1 MNVMI
6 SHPLSCPILDR
17 LQKSDDRGGTDHKQL
32 IYLLTVKM
40 NHSTAVYYI
49 ALTDILLIP
58 RIESSLIALTVDMLI
73 SLKKNYDSKNR
84 I

>member
-1 MNVMI
+1 MMTCGALNQLMTVGDQLMTAA
-6 SHPLSCPILDR
+6 LSPP
-17 LQKSDDRGGTDHKQL
+17 TP
-32 IYLLTVKM
+32 TVI
-40 NHSTAVYYI
+40 YI